1 MVFRSHLPNVQTPGV
16 IRPEIGN
23 SEKLTCWIVAIWLL
37 ASSVGLLIAGSTAA
51 ADDDIPNVNP
61 MSGDEMAIDEGR
73 SWFRGICSGCHS
85 EGASSRNAPVDLRKF
100 NKGFRQFVL
109 TVKNGK
115 RVPGRLQYMPA
126 WGRVLSE
133 KQIYQIGAYLET
145 LALPEAN
152 WKEPL
157 KGR

>member
-1 MVFRSHLPNVQTPGV
+1 V